1 MFYPQWD
8 IIESVQ
14 SVVVVL
20 DAFVKLLDLLRVL
33 VAVPPTVLQH
43 FHHLPREALSL
54 TFKLE
59 VEKFVE

>member
-8 IIESVQ
+8 VIESVQ

-20 DAFVKLLDLLRVL
+20 DALVQLLDLLPVL

-43 FHHLPREALSL
+43 FHHLTREALSF
-54 TFKLE
+54 TFELE
-59 VEKFVE
+59 K